1 MSTVF
6 MKFLETRPGDYD
18 RGIQIITLGRIQWI
32 KERIAEFVQ
41 PGDRVLEIGCG
52 TGTLALLCAERGA
65 EVIGIDSAGPMLIEA
80 QRKVQAAGM
89 AERVQ
94 LRRMDATMIA
104 GHFEPASFD
113 LVISTLALSEMAEE
127 VQAYV
132 LQAAK
137 QVLRPTGRLLLADE
151 VVPGAL
157 LARLLFYLLRLPLAL
172 ITWLITRTSTTALR
186 GFPQRLAG
194 AGFMGQVVES
204 YMGGSLQL
212 FQAWPTDAPRAIT
225 ASEIPRLR
233 HRVTP
238 WTLLKDL
245 YCLLWRNIPPYLRVH
260 TGLYRIGEPDRSSPV
275 LVTGNYDLTVRRL
288 LRPLDGQVCA
298 WLLVA
303 DSAGINVWCA
313 AGGGHFTAEKIIA
326 AVKVSGLDALI
337 DHRRLILPQLCANGV
352 KGDTIARE
360 TGWHVHWGPCY
371 AEDIPAYLQRGQRK
385 TDEMRQVH
393 FPLPARLEMAVVI
406 WQVWAVLLAVVLA
419 IVRPTLLLPALLLFL
434 GMMLFQGAIWPLWPT
449 RNGFLQGIG
458 LALLSVAALAGW
470 SAVFYLSPRSF
481 FNWSL
486 ALIATGLFVGADF
499 QGAVPFMRGGEVEH
513 LWKLVPIGL
522 LLLALYL
529 VLPGLVGW

>member
-6 MKFLETRPGDYD
+6 MKLLETRPGDYD
-18 RGIQIITLGRIQWI
+18 RGIQIITLGRIQRI
-32 KERIAEFVQ
+32 KERIAAFVR

-65 EVIGIDSAGPMLIEA
+65 EVVGIDAAGPMLIEA
-80 QRKVQAAGM
+80 QSKVQAAGM
-89 AERVQ
+89 TGRVRLQ
-94 LRRMDATMIA
+94 RMDATMIA
-104 GHFEPASFD
+104 DHFDPASFD
-113 LVISTLALSEMAEE
+113 LVVSTLALSEMAEE

-132 LQAAK
+132 LEACK
-137 QVLRPTGRLLLADE
+137 KVLKPTGRVLLADE
-151 VVPGAL
+151 VVPEGP

-172 ITWLITRTSTTALR
+172 FTWLVTRTSTTALQ
-186 GFPQRLAG
+186 GFPRRLAA
-194 AGFMGQVVES
+194 AGFTGQVVES
-204 YMGGSLQL
+204 HLGGSLQL
-212 FQAWPTDAPRAIT
+212 FQAWPTGVLRAIT
-225 ASEIPRLR
+225 APEIPRLR

-245 YCLLWRNIPPYLRVH
+245 YCLLWRNIPPYPKVH

-288 LRPLDGQVCA
+288 LRPLDGRVSA

-313 AGGGHFTAEKIIA
+313 AGGGHFTAEKVIA
-326 AVKVSGLDALI
+326 AVKVSGLDALT
-337 DHRRLILPQLCANGV
+337 DHRRLILPQLCASGV
-352 KGDTIARE
+352 KGETIRRE
-360 TGWHVHWGPCY
+360 TGWHVRWGPCY
-371 AEDIPAYLQRGQRK
+371 AEDIPAYLERGQRK
-385 TDEMRQVH
+385 TDEMRLVR
-393 FPLPARLEMAVVI
+393 FPLLARLEMAIAI
-406 WQVWAVLLAVVLA
+406 WQLWAVLLAVVLA

-434 GMMLFQGAIWPLWPT
+434 GMMLFQGAVWPLWPT

-458 LALLSVAALAGW
+458 LAIISVAAWTGW
-470 SAVFYLSPRSF
+470 SAIVYLSPRSF

-486 ALIATGLFVGADF
+486 ALAATGLFVGSDF